1 MRFRNVLTTIFL
13 ASWTIFWLVLSC
25 IHIWVGY
32 INYGSRF
39 KSGRTYTVE
48 EHPVAFYTLLAINV
62 ACGLFGVFLTFSHIR
77 SAMFHARLREEE
89 RCAAAKRHAEQRK
102 KHRKLR
108 SMTDEQKTTLV
119 RRARKWLLAQ
129 GRVQNELRK
138 NDYPKM

>member
-1 MRFRNVLTTIFL
+1 
-13 ASWTIFWLVLSC
+13 
-25 IHIWVGY
+25 
-32 INYGSRF
+32 
-39 KSGRTYTVE
+39 
-48 EHPVAFYTLLAINV
+48 
-62 ACGLFGVFLTFSHIR
+62 
-77 SAMFHARLREEE
+77 MFHARLREEE